1 MKERVYFNY
10 AERWRLRFDI
20 EHYHR
25 RKRRKSLAVVVT
37 ACITVALL
45 FALPWLWQFKLDYD
59 LLKTEESILSYSEVA
74 TVLQELDMLK
84 TEIAIMEDFLQ
95 TTEEQS
101 KNPRIVLEQVR
112 ELLPEGTT
120 ISSFSLQTDNSL
132 QLGMTLLGPPEVAS
146 LWINLRN
153 SGLFEDF
160 DIKTVSLVDQTQSIN
175 LSLKFK

>member
-10 AERWRLRFDI
+10 AERWKLRFDI

-25 RKRRKSLAVVVT
+25 RKRRKSFAVVVT
-37 ACITVALL
+37 ACLAVTLI
-45 FALPWLWQFKLDYD
+45 FALPWVWQFKLDYD
-59 LLKTEESILSYSEVA
+59 LRKTEESIVSYSEVA

-84 TEIAIMEDFLQ
+84 TEIAIMENFLQ
-95 TTEEQS
+95 TAEDQS
-101 KNPRIVLEQVR
+101 KNPRVVLEQV
-112 ELLPEGTT
+112 EKLLPEGTT
-120 ISSFSLQTDNSL
+120 IGSFSLQADNSL

-175 LSLKFK
+175 LTLKFK